1 MIDLHMHTILS
12 DGALIPAELARRAEV
27 MGCRCIA
34 ITDHVDVHN
43 VSVVAEAVARFCE
56 EDRRRIKIIPG
67 VEITHVSP
75 SQIAGVAEL
84 ARKNGAKLIVVHGET
99 ITEPVEKG
107 TNEAAVDAGADIL
120 AHPGLI
126 DLETAK
132 LAASSG
138 MMLEISG
145 RKGHAFA
152 NGHVARIALDAGAEM
167 VINSDAHA
175 PSDILG
181 LENALEIIAGAGLTE
196 EQGQTVLRNNLKL
209 AEKYIG
215 SL

>member
-27 MGCRCIA
+27 IGCRCIA
-34 ITDHVDVHN
+34 ITDHVDQHN
-43 VSVVAEAVARFCE
+43 VETVAEALARFCG
-56 EDRRRIKIIPG
+56 EDGHSIKIIPG
-67 VEITHVSP
+67 VEITHVHP

-99 ITEPVEKG
+99 VTEPVEKG
-107 TNEAAVDAGADIL
+107 TNEAAIDAGADIL

-126 DLETAK
+126 APETAK
-132 LAASSG
+132 RAASSG
-138 MMLEISG
+138 VMLEISG

-167 VINSDAHA
+167 VFSSDAHA
-175 PSDILG
+175 PSDMLG
-181 LENALEIIAGAGLTE
+181 LEDALEIIAGAGLTE
-196 EQGQTVLRNNLKL
+196 EQGRTVLKNNLKL